1 MTRQTPDRRDNPD
14 HSEYRRR
21 RTVLEAILG
30 FLSFFTVLALVQAV
44 WNVLQDDPAV
54 WPSLLLLAL
63 LLATW
68 AVWRRWRRYD

>member
-1 MTRQTPDRRDNPD
+1 MTPDR
-14 HSEYRRR
+14 SEYRRR
-21 RTVLEAILG
+21 RTVLEAVLG
-30 FLSFFTVLALVQAV
+30 FLAFFCVLALVQAV

-54 WPSLLLLAL
+54 WPALLLAAL

>member
-1 MTRQTPDRRDNPD
+1 VTGDGPD

-21 RTVLEAILG
+21 RTVLEALLG
-30 FLSFFTVLALVQAV
+30 FLAFFTVLALVQAA
-44 WNVLQDDPAV
+44 WNVLQDDPDV
-54 WPSLLLLAL
+54 WPSLLLAVL

>member
-1 MTRQTPDRRDNPD
+1 MTPDS
-14 HSEYRRR
+14 SEYRRR
-21 RTVLEAILG
+21 RTVLEAVLG
-30 FLSFFTVLALVQAV
+30 FLAFFCVLALVQAV

-54 WPSLLLLAL
+54 WPALLRAAL